1 MPFSFRNL
9 RQEISRLGRE
19 LGEKTQTAGRILGI
33 NDPHHVVPY
42 RGYGNARTVLVH
54 GRALEDE
61 GIAPAR
67 DTDPAWRNLLNSF
80 KRVETDPLPRARVR
94 VTIGG
99 TQRELIAD
107 EEGFIA
113 EWLELAEPLPSDV
126 GWHPASL
133 ELLAPL
139 RDPTKP
145 VAATAQI
152 LVPPASAAFGVISD
166 IDDTVLQSHVAN
178 LVQAARDIAFGNART
193 RLPFPGVAAF
203 YRALHHGPRG
213 EAASAANPI
222 FYVSS
227 SPWNLYDVIADFLD
241 LQGIPAGPVL
251 LRDWDLRPGAHAAN
265 GHHTHKLS
273 QITRIFETYPALPFI
288 LIGDSTQEDPE
299 IYRQV
304 VAQYPSRVLAVY
316 IRNVHARPE
325 RSAAI
330 NRLAEEILAD
340 HSTLILSDDTLAAAK
355 HAAEKR
361 WISAEALPSIGE
373 DKKADEGK
381 TDEKVGPTTT
391 AAQATPTVVVSEDPA
406 AQVAKTG
413 GTDLARTR
421 RDGPN

>member
-1 MPFSFRNL
+1 MPFSMRSL
-9 RQEISRLGRE
+9 REELARLRRE
-19 LGEKTQTAGRILGI
+19 LGETAQTARRVLRI

-61 GIAPAR
+61 GIAPAS
-67 DTDPAWRNLLNSF
+67 DTDPAWRNLLNTF
-80 KRVETDPLPRARVR
+80 NRVETDPLPRARVR
-94 VTIGG
+94 VHVGG
-99 TQRELIAD
+99 TQREIIAD
-107 EEGFIA
+107 EEGFIT
-113 EWLELAEPLPSDV
+113 EWLDLAEPLPPDV
-126 GWHPASL
+126 GWHPATL

-139 RDPTKP
+139 RDPSKP
-145 VAATAQI
+145 VTSTAQI
-152 LVPPASAAFGVISD
+152 LVPPASATFGVISD
-166 IDDTVLQSHVAN
+166 IDDTVLQSNVAN
-178 LVQAARDIAFGNART
+178 LVRAARQIAFGNART

-203 YRALHHGPRG
+203 YRALHHGARG
-213 EAASAANPI
+213 EAGSAANPI

-227 SPWNLYDVIADFLD
+227 SPWNLYDVITDFLE

-251 LRDWDLRPGAHAAN
+251 LRDWDLGRGGHAAG
-265 GHHTHKLS
+265 GHQTHKLS
-273 QITRIFETYPALPFI
+273 HITRIFATYPALPFI

-304 VAQYPSRVLAVY
+304 VAEHPSRVLAVY

-355 HAAEKR
+355 HAAEKG
-361 WISAEALPSIGE
+361 WIASDALPSIGD

-381 TDEKVGPTTT
+381 TDEKTGPTSAT
-391 AAQATPTVVVSEDPA
+391 AAPAPTVVVSEDPA
-406 AQVAKTG
+406 AQAATTPEK
-413 GTDLARTR
+413 
-421 RDGPN
+421 PN